1 MKRKIKKEI
10 ITGTCIDLSS
20 EGKGIIKDNGRV
32 ILVNG
37 LFIDE
42 EAEVELLYKR
52 AGVYYA
58 KIKKLIKKSLDRIE
72 PKCKVCTACGGCQ
85 FQQLSYLAQ
94 LKYKTNKV
102 KESLLRIGHIESKVN
117 DCIGMDEPYN
127 YRNKVQVPF
136 GYNKFN
142 KVIYGF
148 FKENSH
154 EIIEID
160 NCYIE
165 DKRARKILKTI
176 KELLPRYNLHPYDED
191 KLCGELRH
199 VLIRTSNYKK
209 EIMVVLVMNLDDFK
223 GRNNFVRDLVKI
235 CPEITTIVLN
245 INKRKTDVILGEK
258 EKILYG
264 SGFILDKLCNF
275 SFRISPK
282 SFYQINPVQCEKLY
296 NLAIDFAKLESSE
309 TILDAYC
316 GIGTIGLCASKFAKN
331 VIGVEINKEAVIDAK
346 NNAKANN
353 IKNANFVLEDAS
365 KFMLDLAS
373 KNEKIDVVF
382 LDPPRKGSDEV
393 FLNSLI
399 KLSPKRIIYISCNPA
414 TLARD
419 LAFLK
424 DIYEIN
430 KIQPVDMFPFT
441 EHVETICA
449 LSFKGQK

>member
-1 MKRKIKKEI
+1 MKSKIKKEI

-20 EGKGIIKDNGRV
+20 EGKGIIKDNGRA

-37 LFIDE
+37 LFISE

-58 KIKKLIKKSLDRIE
+58 KIKKLINKSLDRIE

-165 DKRARKILKTI
+165 DKRAQKILKTI
-176 KELLPRYNLHPYDED
+176 KELLPRYNLRPYDED

-264 SGFILDKLCNF
+264 SGFILDKLCNL

-316 GIGTIGLCASKFAKN
+316 GIGTIGLCASKFVKN

-353 IKNANFVLEDAS
+353 IRNANFVLEDAS

-441 EHVETICA
+441 EHVETVVA
-449 LSFKGQK
+449 LSLKK